1 MSLRFK
7 VLLFVIVVSMSFVA
21 ASWLVQRA
29 IMQPEFARLEGR
41 EADGDLQRVREALRR
56 DLDALSRSANDYAAW
71 DDTYAYVRKPNAQ
84 FEGANLVVET
94 YANFNLDLLAI
105 LRTDGSLVWGK
116 ARSAEGGHL
125 IDAPEVIALLSRRQ
139 RSILPVLRPDS
150 RNAGFL
156 MTERGTL
163 LLGAAAITT
172 TDNTGKVQG
181 TLVMGRFLSD
191 TVVSELRART
201 GIALALHR
209 LDAVPADERQAMA
222 HVPGPGD
229 VWRDDA
235 DPEVLHTYALLPDLE
250 NKPGLLLRIDLPRV
264 VSIGARQATTLG
276 TLTSLAAGVLMSL
289 VTWLVLTRMIVD
301 PLTRVT
307 GHAVRVGTEGRL
319 HARLGL
325 RGRDEI
331 AVLAREFD
339 QMVGRLEESQ
349 RKLVDVAHDAGRSEI
364 AQDVLHNVGNVLNSA
379 NVSAGLVSQT
389 LARSEVQSM
398 GLAVQLMEEHR
409 EDLGQFLTQDE
420 RGRHLPAFL
429 NELASQLATENATLR
444 KEMATVSASLDHISE
459 IVRAQNEHAGAK
471 PLLELT
477 EPARV
482 VDQALAL
489 TAESF
494 QRERIRVERRGEVPG
509 PVLLDRHRILQVL
522 ANLLANAKHAVSATG
537 GENPCVT
544 ITLDRIAGEQGDRL
558 YFRVSDNGVGI
569 PHENLDRIFAS
580 GFSTRPGGRGRGL
593 HSAANQAREMGG
605 DLGVASEGSGHGAT
619 FTLAVPARQAQE
631 TE

>member
-1 MSLRFK
+1 M
-7 VLLFVIVVSMSFVA
+7 
-21 ASWLVQRA
+21 
-29 IMQPEFARLEGR
+29 
-41 EADGDLQRVREALRR
+41 
-56 DLDALSRSANDYAAW
+56 
-71 DDTYAYVRKPNAQ
+71 
-84 FEGANLVVET
+84 
-94 YANFNLDLLAI
+94 
-105 LRTDGSLVWGK
+105 
-116 ARSAEGGHL
+116 
-125 IDAPEVIALLSRRQ
+125 
-139 RSILPVLRPDS
+139 
-150 RNAGFL
+150 
-156 MTERGTL
+156 
-163 LLGAAAITT
+163 
-172 TDNTGKVQG
+172 
-181 TLVMGRFLSD
+181 
-191 TVVSELRART
+191 
-201 GIALALHR
+201 
-209 LDAVPADERQAMA
+209 
-222 HVPGPGD
+222 
-229 VWRDDA
+229 
-235 DPEVLHTYALLPDLE
+235 
-250 NKPGLLLRIDLPRV
+250 
-264 VSIGARQATTLG
+264 
-276 TLTSLAAGVLMSL
+276 
-289 VTWLVLTRMIVD
+289 
-301 PLTRVT
+301 
-307 GHAVRVGTEGRL
+307 
-319 HARLGL
+319 
-325 RGRDEI
+325 
-331 AVLAREFD
+331 LAREFD

-379 NVSAGLVSQT
+379 NVSAGMVSQT

-398 GLAVQLMEEHR
+398 GLAVRLMEEHR
-409 EDLGQFLTQDE
+409 ENLGQFLTQDE

-429 NELASQLATENATLR
+429 NELASQLAIENETLR

-494 QRERIRVERRGEVPG
+494 QRDRIRVERRGEAPG

-537 GENPCVT
+537 RENPCVT